1 MTIIADRRSQMN
13 NVARLSLVASLTMAL
28 MFPAGAQSLRKVKLT
43 QSVASFDFMSADYAR
58 LTGIFAAEGL
68 EVEQIATRGAGPDLA
83 ALVSGDVEF
92 NLSPGVNQINA
103 IIGKRDVITVANIVN
118 RSLIGVVLSKEAA
131 DKSGVKSDAPLKQRA
146 AALSGL
152 TLGMTQPGSLTDRQ
166 FQHLGRLAGLKDGEI
181 KTVAL
186 GGAPSIVAAFERK
199 QVDGYA
205 IATPFDRIEVA
216 KGAAVMWVDNAK
228 GDDSSIDPFMMTDVH
243 TSRAFADKNKEV
255 VRAFIRA
262 LRRATQEIK
271 NKSTEDVIKAVQ
283 PAFPNV
289 TPEVMALGINALK
302 LTLNPSGTFTMEMA
316 KNTLRLDGRPDV
328 TPEQL
333 FATYDPSFQN

>member
-1 MTIIADRRSQMN
+1 
-13 NVARLSLVASLTMAL
+13 
-28 MFPAGAQSLRKVKLT
+28 
-43 QSVASFDFMSADYAR
+43 
-58 LTGIFAAEGL
+58 
-68 EVEQIATRGAGPDLA
+68 
-83 ALVSGDVEF
+83 
-92 NLSPGVNQINA
+92 
-103 IIGKRDVITVANIVN
+103 
-118 RSLIGVVLSKEAA
+118 
-131 DKSGVKSDAPLKQRA
+131 
-146 AALSGL
+146 
-152 TLGMTQPGSLTDRQ
+152 
-166 FQHLGRLAGLKDGEI
+166 
-181 KTVAL
+181 
-186 GGAPSIVAAFERK
+186 
-199 QVDGYA
+199 
-205 IATPFDRIEVA
+205 
-216 KGAAVMWVDNAK
+216 
-228 GDDSSIDPFMMTDVH
+228 MTDVH

-271 NKSTEDVIKAVQ
+271 DKSTDDVIKAVQ